1 MKTFLRIAFF
11 AVASVSACF
20 AAADRSG
27 VFVVA
32 NKNSADSLAI
42 AQYYCKARGIAAENV
57 VEISLPD
64 VPALSRAD
72 YETKLANPIVDA
84 LAKRG
89 AVSAMVAGTDA
100 ETGRRRYIFN
110 SHNVEYVVLCALPY
124 KVNPSA
130 GKKGMRFDGAS
141 VDSELAATFLPQKTL
156 GGPCRNPL
164 YGNFSGGG
172 THKIYGVLRVARLDG
187 DSFDTAKKSIDGA
200 LAVER
205 KGLRGR
211 AYIDK
216 SKKYKLGD
224 DWLDSAAKT
233 ARAMYFD
240 TVVDEK
246 PTLFDFSQRLDGAAI
261 YLGWYSAHP
270 QFYFNEKGFKLAD
283 GAIALH
289 LFSFSA
295 SDLRKNGWTLR
306 LLQCGAAQAFGN
318 VFEPYLSGTQNI
330 AYIMQGY
337 ARGLSAGEVAY
348 ASIEVLGWQSVV
360 VGDPLY
366 EPFKVGLEAQLAA
379 VDAGEVDSLSQYAVL
394 RMMNKML
401 ADGAKSA
408 EVSAFG
414 EKYVGRMPDDALL
427 FRLAADFAAAGE
439 GGKSKKYADILLLRD
454 FCKRADMR
462 GLAFELAEFLSA
474 NSRADEAMKLYLRL
488 LDSGISS
495 YGRRAVVRSAEAL
508 AAKCGLP
515 VPARIESYS
524 KQFAKADAEHKKRTE
539 ANKKK

>member
-11 AVASVSACF
+11 AVVSASVCF
-20 AAADRSG
+20 ASADRSG

-32 NKNSADSLAI
+32 NKNSADSLAV
-42 AQYYCKARGIAAENV
+42 ARYYCKARGIAAENV
-57 VEISLPD
+57 VEISVPD
-64 VPALSRAD
+64 VPELSRVE
-72 YETKLANPIVDA
+72 YETKLAGPIVDA

-89 AVSAMVAGTDA
+89 AVSAMATGTDA
-100 ETGRRRYIFN
+100 QTGRRSYIFN
-110 SHNVEYVVLCALPY
+110 SHNVEYLVLCALPY
-124 KVNPSA
+124 KVKPSA

-141 VDSELAATFLPQKTL
+141 VDSELAATFLPQKTPD
-156 GGPCRNPL
+156 GPCRNPL
-164 YGNFSGGG
+164 YGNFSGAGA
-172 THKIYGVLRVARLDG
+172 HKIYGVLRVARLDG
-187 DSFDTAKKSIDGA
+187 DSFETVKKSIDGA
-200 LAVER
+200 LDVEK

-211 AYIDK
+211 VYIDK

-246 PTLFDFSQRLDGAAI
+246 PTLFDFTQRLDGAAV
-261 YLGWYSAHP
+261 YLGWYSASP
-270 QFYFNEKGFKLAD
+270 QFYFNERDFKLAD

-295 SDLRKNGWTLR
+295 SDLRKKGWTLR

-330 AYIMQGY
+330 GYIMAGY
-337 ARGLSAGEVAY
+337 GRGLSAGEVAY

-379 VDAGEVDSLSQYAVL
+379 VDAGKVDSLSQYAVL

-401 ADGAKSA
+401 ADGAKPSD
-408 EVSAFG
+408 VSAFG
-414 EKYVGRMPDDALL
+414 EKYVGKMPDDALL
-427 FRLAADFAAAGE
+427 FRLATDFSASGD
-439 GGKSKKYADILLLRD
+439 GGKSKKYADILLSRD
-454 FCKRADMR
+454 FFKQADMR
-462 GLAFELAEFLSA
+462 GLGFELAEFLA
-474 NSRADEAMKLYLRL
+474 DNSRADDAMKLYLRL

-515 VPARIESYS
+515 VPVRIENYS
-524 KQFAKADAEHKKRTE
+524 KQFAKADADYKKRTE
-539 ANKKK
+539 AKKKK